1 MDRLEKS
8 GYRYAG
14 KSKEAAV
21 KICEWAKKSIRGEGV
36 CYKQKFYGIESH
48 RCLQMAP
55 GVRNCT
61 MKCVYCWRDITIT
74 VPGWGKGIDEPAEII
89 DGCIQAHRK
98 LLEGFYGLESAD
110 KKKVKEAQEPKHA
123 AISLAGE
130 PMLYPKIGGMI
141 EEYGKRGMT
150 TFLVTNGTLPE
161 RIEALET
168 EPTQLYIS
176 LDTGNRGIF
185 ERINQPVI
193 KNAWEKVNQSLELM
207 KNMKCRTVLRATVV
221 KGINDGKW
229 DEYAKIALNAEP
241 DLIEIKSYMC
251 IGFSRERGLGLDN
264 MPKHAEI
271 REHAQ
276 KLAREMGY
284 KVKDEKKDS
293 RVVLLSK
300 K

>member
-14 KSKEAAV
+14 ASKEAAV

-48 RCLQMAP
+48 RCLQMTP

-74 VPGWGKGIDEPAEII
+74 VPGWSKAADEPAEII
-89 DGCIQAHRK
+89 DGCIQSHRK
-98 LLEGFYGLESAD
+98 LLEGFFGLESAD
-110 KKKVKEAQEPKHA
+110 KKKIKEAQEPKHA

-130 PMLYPKIGGMI
+130 PMLYPKISGMI
-141 EEYGKRGMT
+141 EEYRKRGMT

-161 RIEALET
+161 RIETLET

-176 LDTGNRGIF
+176 LDTGDREIF

-193 KNAWEKVNQSLELM
+193 KDAWEKVNQSLELM
-207 KNMKCRTVLRATVV
+207 KGMKCRTVLRATVV
-221 KGINDGKW
+221 KGINDDKW
-229 DEYAKIALNAEP
+229 DEYAKIALKAEP
-241 DLIEIKSYMC
+241 DFIEVKSYMC
-251 IGFSRERGLGLDN
+251 IGFSRERGLRLDN

-276 KLAREMGY
+276 KLADEMGY
-284 KVKDEKKDS
+284 KVKDEKEDS
-293 RVVLLSK
+293 RVALLSK